1 MYVQSIV
8 EGTFMQ
14 TSMHTI
20 SGRCL
25 SSIVLRIVTIFLQIS
40 AHDWLLIS
48 AQGTNEVYGNV
59 WVHLGTIVCFL
70 KWKRCILKMIL
81 ARRHNCKC
89 NWPHDRVFR
98 CEQYNRYA
106 SSVTLTFKNWAI
118 HGINFISFL
127 LFDSVDSIYK
137 LCRWLDLNSE
147 PLVFELWS
155 NRSTNRATKAAPYYI
170 NVEKVNDKAY
180 CWQMAKPSCFY
191 LPISR

>member
-8 EGTFMQ
+8 EGNFMQ

-70 KWKRCILKMIL
+70 KWKRCILKLIL
-81 ARRHNCKC
+81 AWHRNCKC

-147 PLVFELWS
+147 PLVFE
-155 NRSTNRATKAAPYYI
+155 ATA
-170 NVEKVNDKAY
+170 
-180 CWQMAKPSCFY
+180 
-191 LPISR
+191 LPIEQQKLPPITLTLKRLTTKLIVGKWRSHLASTYQ